1 MQSGRQCAG
10 ASTTGRVGHEFGH
23 HCYDHCPRLSV
34 LSLRASA
41 HGIGRRSLL
50 FTSLA
55 RQSLTRKASTRC
67 EPPGQGLGQQR
78 CRQKRSTICA
88 ASGSCAEPDS
98 DRRPSRYHYLRSA
111 ALCSVIFGVWC
122 CVSAHTQASSA
133 FLSMTSALTEAGA
146 SSAAAHG
153 AVRSGYAGLAAG
165 CLHSLAGV
173 DHLAALTPF
182 TIGRSHAAASL
193 LGALWG
199 FGHST
204 GQLIMGLVMIILKDR
219 FQHIVPT
226 LNKLGNTTVG
236 LTLILIGVLGIIESR
251 QHQQQQAEQLQPA
264 TTEGTVI
271 QDISKKQPGK
281 SGLRHSM
288 GIFATGVVY
297 GCNPDALFC
306 VIPAITL
313 PTKLAAATYT
323 AMFVLGTVGAMGGY
337 TAFIGAVSRSAS
349 DEVNSKLATI
359 ASMIALVVGAGVLLS
374 GFGVA
379 LPVSFSLA

>member
-1 MQSGRQCAG
+1 
-10 ASTTGRVGHEFGH
+10 
-23 HCYDHCPRLSV
+23 
-34 LSLRASA
+34 
-41 HGIGRRSLL
+41 
-50 FTSLA
+50 
-55 RQSLTRKASTRC
+55 
-67 EPPGQGLGQQR
+67 
-78 CRQKRSTICA
+78 
-88 ASGSCAEPDS
+88 
-98 DRRPSRYHYLRSA
+98 
-111 ALCSVIFGVWC
+111 
-122 CVSAHTQASSA
+122 
-133 FLSMTSALTEAGA
+133 MTSALTGAGA

-204 GQLIMGLVMIILKDR
+204 GQLIMGLVMITLKDR

-236 LTLILIGVLGIIESR
+236 LTLILIGVLGIVESR
-251 QHQQQQAEQLQPA
+251 QHQQEQAEQLHPVTA
-264 TTEGTVI
+264 EGSVI

-349 DEVNSKLATI
+349 DAVNSKLATI
-359 ASMIALVVGAGVLLS
+359 ASTIALVVGAGVLLS

-379 LPVSFSLA
+379 LPFSFSLA

>member
-1 MQSGRQCAG
+1 MVLADG
-10 ASTTGRVGHEFGH
+10 A
-23 HCYDHCPRLSV
+23 Y
-34 LSLRASA
+34 
-41 HGIGRRSLL
+41 
-50 FTSLA
+50 
-55 RQSLTRKASTRC
+55 STR
-67 EPPGQGLGQQR
+67 PLRGIVSPARPAYAVNRLV
-78 CRQKRSTICA
+78 
-88 ASGSCAEPDS
+88 SGVGRNEAQ
-98 DRRPSRYHYLRSA
+98 H
-111 ALCSVIFGVWC
+111 AL
-122 CVSAHTQASSA
+122 
-133 FLSMTSALTEAGA
+133 FLVALLKQTVTEDPADTNTF
-146 SSAAAHG
+146 AAHG

-236 LTLILIGVLGIIESR
+236 LTLILIGVLGIVESQQHR
-251 QHQQQQAEQLQPA
+251 QEQVEQLQPVTA
-264 TTEGTVI
+264 EGTVI

-323 AMFVLGTVGAMGGY
+323 TMFVLGTVGAMGGY
-337 TAFIGAVSRSAS
+337 TAFIGQPSHLVWMLSQ
-349 DEVNSKLATI
+349 EVHLMRMNSKLATI
-359 ASMIALVVGAGVLLS
+359 ARHDCACGGGEVCFCLE
-374 GFGVA
+374 FGVA
-379 LPVSFSLA
+379 L